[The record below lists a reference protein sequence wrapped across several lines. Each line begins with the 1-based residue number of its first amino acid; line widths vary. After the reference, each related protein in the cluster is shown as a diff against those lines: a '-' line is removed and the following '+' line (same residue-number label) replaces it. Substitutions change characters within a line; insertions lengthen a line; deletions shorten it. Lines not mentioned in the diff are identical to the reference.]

1 MQSPSTNPVRE
12 DMQQRIEQFAGQVVG
27 DLAAAMA
34 GVMTNLGHK
43 LGLYRAMAESGPIGS
58 DELARR
64 TATNER
70 SVREWLHGQV
80 AGGYV
85 RFDTNT
91 KQYFLPPEH
100 GFVLANPDS
109 PAFLPPA
116 FDVAAS
122 LWHGEDKLLAAFRS
136 GNGVGWHE
144 HDHRLFTGTEAFF
157 RNGYRA
163 HLTQTWIPSLSGL
176 QEQLANG
183 GRVADLG
190 CGHGASVILMAQ
202 AFPNSTFVGI
212 DYHEC
217 SIAVARQ
224 RAKEAGVEDRI
235 RFEVA
240 MPRVLANSQEKF
252 DLVCFMDSLHDM
264 GDPLEAV
271 WASRQAMAPEGA
283 LMLVEPFAKDRSE
296 ENVGPVARM
305 YYSASAALCTQNA
318 LSQGGRYSLGAQAG
332 ATQLLA
338 ILKDAGFRS
347 ARVAMQTPFNLI
359 LEARP

>member
-1 MQSPSTNPVRE
+1 MQSPNTNPTRE
-12 DMQQRIEQFAGQVVG
+12 DTQGRIEQFAGQVVT

-43 LGLYRAMAESGPIGS
+43 LGLYRVMAESGPIRS
-58 DELARR
+58 EELARR
-64 TATNER
+64 SDTNER
-70 SVREWLHGQV
+70 SVREWLNGQV

-85 RFDTNT
+85 RFDAGTH
-91 KQYFLPPEH
+91 QYVLPPEH
-100 GFVLANPDS
+100 AFVLANPES

-122 LWHGEDKLLAAFRS
+122 LWHDEEEIVAAFRS
-136 GNGVGWHE
+136 GKGMGWHE
-144 HDHRLFTGTEAFF
+144 HNCRLFTATESFF

-163 HLTQTWIPSLSGL
+163 HLTQSWIPSLSGV
-176 QEQLANG
+176 QEKLANG
-183 GRVADLG
+183 GRVADVG
-190 CGHGASVILMAQ
+190 CGHGASVILMAE
-202 AFPNSTFVGI
+202 AFPKSEFVGI
-212 DYHEC
+212 DYHES
-217 SIAVARQ
+217 SIAVARE
-224 RAKEAGVEDRI
+224 RAKQAGVGDQV

-240 MPRVLANSQEKF
+240 TPRVLASSKERF

-271 WASRQAMAPEGA
+271 WASRQAMAPDGA
-283 LMLVEPFAKDRSE
+283 LMLVEPFAKDRPE

-305 YYSASAALCTQNA
+305 YYAASAGLCTQNA

-332 ATQLLA
+332 AGQLLA
-338 ILKDAGFRS
+338 IVKDAGFQS
-347 ARVAMQTPFNLI
+347 ARVAMETPFNLI

>member
-1 MQSPSTNPVRE
+1 MQSPSTQPARE
-12 DMQQRIEQFAGQVVG
+12 DMQQKIAQFTGQVVT

-43 LGLYRAMAESGPIGS
+43 LGLYRAMAESGPINS
-58 DELARR
+58 HELARR
-64 TATNER
+64 TVTNER
-70 SVREWLHGQV
+70 SVREWLNGQV

-85 RFDTNT
+85 LFDTNT
-91 KQYFLPPEH
+91 NQYLLPPEH
-100 GFVLANPDS
+100 AFVLANPDS

-122 LWHGEDKLLAAFRS
+122 LWHGEDKILAAFRS
-136 GNGVGWHE
+136 GKGMGWHE
-144 HDHRLFTGTEAFF
+144 HDCRLFTGTEAFF

-163 HLTQTWIPSLSGL
+163 HLTQTWIPSLSGA
-176 QEQLANG
+176 QEKLDSG

-202 AFPNSTFVGI
+202 AFPKSKFVGI
-212 DYHEC
+212 DYHEP
-217 SIAVARQ
+217 SIAVARE
-224 RAKEAGVEDRI
+224 RAKQAGVADRI

-240 MPRVLANSQEKF
+240 TPKVLASSKEKF
-252 DLVCFMDSLHDM
+252 DLICFMDSLHDM

-271 WASRQAMAPEGA
+271 WSSRQAMAPDGA

-296 ENVGPVARM
+296 ENFGPVARM
-305 YYSASAALCTQNA
+305 YYSASAGLCTQNA

-347 ARVAMQTPFNLI
+347 AKVAMETPFNLI

>member
-1 MQSPSTNPVRE
+1 MQSPSTQPTKENV
-12 DMQQRIEQFAGQVVG
+12 QQRIEQFAGQVVA

-34 GVMTNLGHK
+34 GVMTNIGHK
-43 LGLYRAMAESGPIGS
+43 LGLYRAMAESGPINS
-58 DELARR
+58 DELAHR
-64 TATNER
+64 TSTNER
-70 SVREWLHGQV
+70 SVREWLNGQV

-85 RFDTNT
+85 QFDTNT
-91 KQYFLPPEH
+91 NQYLLPSEH
-100 GFVLANPDS
+100 AFVLANPGS
-109 PAFLPPA
+109 PAFLRPA

-122 LWHGEDKLLAAFRS
+122 LWRDEDQILAAFRS
-136 GNGVGWHE
+136 GKGMGWHE
-144 HDHRLFTGTEAFF
+144 HNCRLFTATEAFF

-163 HLTQTWIPSLSGL
+163 HLTQTWIPSLSGVD
-176 QEQLANG
+176 EHLAKG

-202 AFPNSTFVGI
+202 AFPKSKFLGI
-212 DYHEC
+212 DYHES
-217 SIAVARQ
+217 SIAVARE
-224 RAKEAGVEDRI
+224 RAKQAGVADQI

-240 MPRVLANSQEKF
+240 TPRVLATSKEKF

-271 WASRQAMAPEGA
+271 WASRQAMAPDGA
-283 LMLVEPFAKDRSE
+283 LMLVEPFANDRPE

-305 YYSASAALCTQNA
+305 YYSASAGLCTQNA

-332 ATQLLA
+332 ANQLLA

-347 ARVAMQTPFNLI
+347 ARVAMETPFNLI

>member
-1 MQSPSTNPVRE
+1 MQR
-12 DMQQRIEQFAGQVVG
+12 RIEQFAGQVVT

-43 LGLYRAMAESGPIGS
+43 LGLYRAMAESGPIHS

-70 SVREWLHGQV
+70 SVREWLNGQV

-85 RFDTNT
+85 LFDTDTN
-91 KQYFLPPEH
+91 QYLLPPEH
-100 GFVLANPDS
+100 VFVLANPDS
-109 PAFLPPA
+109 PAFLTPA

-122 LWHGEDKLLAAFRS
+122 LWHDEDQILAAFRS
-136 GNGVGWHE
+136 GKGMGWHE
-144 HDHRLFTGTEAFF
+144 HNCRLFTATEAFF

-163 HLTQTWIPSLSGL
+163 HLTQTWIPSLSGV
-176 QEQLANG
+176 QEKLENG
-183 GRVADLG
+183 GCVADVG
-190 CGHGASVILMAQ
+190 CGHGASAILMAQ
-202 AFPNSTFVGI
+202 AFPKSKFVGI
-212 DYHEC
+212 DYHES
-217 SIAVARQ
+217 SITVARE
-224 RAKEAGVEDRI
+224 RAKQAGVADQI
-235 RFEVA
+235 RFEVGTA
-240 MPRVLANSQEKF
+240 RVLASSKERF
-252 DLVCFMDSLHDM
+252 DLVCFMDSFHDM

-271 WASRQAMAPEGA
+271 WSCRQAMAPNGA
-283 LMLVEPFAKDRSE
+283 LMLVEPFAKDRAE

-305 YYSASAALCTQNA
+305 YYSASAGFCTQNA

-347 ARVAMQTPFNLI
+347 AKVAMETPFNLVI
-359 LEARP
+359 EARP

>member
-1 MQSPSTNPVRE
+1 MQSPSTKPIRE
-12 DMQQRIEQFAGQVVG
+12 DIEQRIEQFAAQVVT

-43 LGLYRAMAESGPIGS
+43 LGLYRTMAESGPINS

-70 SVREWLHGQV
+70 YVREWLNGQV

-85 RFDTNT
+85 LFDANTN
-91 KQYFLPPEH
+91 QYLLPPEH
-100 GFVLANPDS
+100 VFVLANPDS
-109 PAFLPPA
+109 PAFLTPA
-116 FDVAAS
+116 FDVAAT
-122 LWHGEDKLLAAFRS
+122 LWHDEDQILAAFRS
-136 GNGVGWHE
+136 GNGMGWHE
-144 HDHRLFTGTEAFF
+144 HNCRLFTATEAFF

-163 HLTQTWIPSLSGL
+163 HLTQTWIPSLIGV
-176 QEQLANG
+176 QEQLTNG

-202 AFPNSTFVGI
+202 AFPKSEFVGI
-212 DYHEC
+212 DYHEP
-217 SIAVARQ
+217 SIAVARE
-224 RAKEAGVEDRI
+224 RAKQAGVADQI

-240 MPRVLANSQEKF
+240 TPRVLVSSKEKY
-252 DLVCFMDSLHDM
+252 DLVCFMDALHDM

-271 WASRQAMAPEGA
+271 WASRLAMAPGGA
-283 LMLVEPFAKDRSE
+283 LMLVEPFARDRSE

-305 YYSASAALCTQNA
+305 YYSASAGLCTQNA

-332 ATQLLA
+332 AAQLLE

-347 ARVAMQTPFNLI
+347 AKVAMETPFNLI